1 MRRLPWL
8 AVILALTVAHSLD
21 AQDRADDE
29 AAIRKVV
36 EQVNTIHNRHDV
48 KALVA
53 LFDETVEDWAGRTK
67 GREAMEKN
75 LTALF
80 DREKNR
86 IQEEIGEIGIVFVTP
101 DVAIYKS
108 SRVTTGTVDADGN
121 PLPPHKVMFARV
133 LVKREGRWY
142 LAAWFGTPMTE
153 E

>member
-8 AVILALTVAHSLD
+8 AVILALTVAHFLV
-21 AQDRADDE
+21 AQDRTADE
-29 AAIRKVV
+29 EAIRKVV
-36 EQVNTIHNRHDV
+36 EQVNTIHNRYDV

-53 LFDETVEDWAGRTK
+53 LFDEAVEDWAGQTK

-80 DREKNR
+80 GREKNR
-86 IQEEIGEIGIVFVTP
+86 IQEELGEIGIVFVTD

-108 SRVTTGTVDADGN
+108 RRVTTGTVDADGN
-121 PLPPHKVMFARV
+121 PLPPQKVMFARV

-142 LAAWFGTPMTE
+142 LAAWFGTPIVE